1 VSSKQFLSN
10 FPDGICQLYRCH
22 QITRNSLLPSRNEI
36 YVSDLDYKGH
46 TSLLCNR
53 GCKSDFHSKCWA
65 DFKAI
70 FPKNYISDQKCLEM
84 ECLKPNC
91 TGKYLKTFSEKN
103 VKIGS
108 YNIIFC
114 WFDYVSI
121 TVTVRLIPVGSYPF
135 LT

>member
-1 VSSKQFLSN
+1 
-10 FPDGICQLYRCH
+10 
-22 QITRNSLLPSRNEI
+22 
-36 YVSDLDYKGH
+36 
-46 TSLLCNR
+46 
-53 GCKSDFHSKCWA
+53 
-65 DFKAI
+65 
-70 FPKNYISDQKCLEM
+70 LEM